1 MINISTEDKTL
12 FRGAEKWLKIDVK
25 GEVNMK
31 KRVIIQLEE
40 EKKEMLQKKATE
52 QQRSL
57 SNFINWIIDLY
68 LKEED

>member
-1 MINISTEDKTL
+1 MK
-12 FRGAEKWLKIDVK
+12 
-25 GEVNMK
+25 K

-40 EKKEMLQKKATE
+40 SKKELLQKKATE

-68 LKEED
+68 LKGEE

>member
-1 MINISTEDKTL
+1 MNNLSTKDKTL
-12 FRGAEKWLKIDVK
+12 LREAIKGYRIDFK
-25 GEVNMK
+25 GDDYMK
-31 KRVIIQLEE
+31 KRVIIQIEE
-40 EKKEMLQKKATE
+40 SKKELLQKKANE

>member
-1 MINISTEDKTL
+1 
-12 FRGAEKWLKIDVK
+12 
-25 GEVNMK
+25 MK

-40 EKKEMLQKKATE
+40 SKKELLQKKAIE

>member
-1 MINISTEDKTL
+1 MNNLSTKDKTL
-12 FRGAEKWLKIDVK
+12 LREAIKGYRIDFK
-25 GEVNMK
+25 GDDYMK

-40 EKKEMLQKKATE
+40 EKKELLQKKATE

>member
-1 MINISTEDKTL
+1 
-12 FRGAEKWLKIDVK
+12 
-25 GEVNMK
+25 MK
-31 KRVIIQLEE
+31 KRVIIQIEE
-40 EKKEMLQKKATE
+40 SKKELLQKKANE

>member
-1 MINISTEDKTL
+1 
-12 FRGAEKWLKIDVK
+12 
-25 GEVNMK
+25 MK

-40 EKKEMLQKKATE
+40 EKKELLQKKATE

>member
-1 MINISTEDKTL
+1 
-12 FRGAEKWLKIDVK
+12 
-25 GEVNMK
+25 MK

-40 EKKEMLQKKATE
+40 SKKELLQKKANE

>member
-1 MINISTEDKTL
+1 MNNLSTKDKKPL
-12 FRGAEKWLKIDVK
+12 REAIKGYRIDFK
-25 GEVNMK
+25 GDDYMK
-31 KRVIIQLEE
+31 KRVIIQIEE
-40 EKKEMLQKKATE
+40 SKKELLQKKAAK

>member
-1 MINISTEDKTL
+1 
-12 FRGAEKWLKIDVK
+12 
-25 GEVNMK
+25 MK
-31 KRVIIQLEE
+31 KRIIIQIEE
-40 EKKEMLQKKATE
+40 DKKELLQKKANE